1 MPGGGGAPIDC
12 SLPGPS
18 SPSGFRPASAPRL
31 NEVHRSR
38 LERWK
43 DWGLEFY
50 FSFLQFLLPSRCA
63 VCQDTLR
70 VGSRSVVCGGCW
82 SRVRFLAPPFCPRC
96 GRPFGGRPVAH
107 PPSHLCQDCR
117 SRHPRYLLARS
128 ALLYDRDDPLREV
141 LLLFKHG
148 RRDALGRHLGRL
160 MAERATTLFGQ
171 PSVDAVVPVPLH
183 RQRERERG
191 FNQSE
196 ILASVV
202 ARSSRLPVLRK
213 ALIRIRSTLPQTGKP
228 RERARNVRGA
238 FAVGNPEM
246 VKERILLL
254 VDDVLTTGATVN
266 ECAKVLMK
274 AGARGVLVYTLA
286 RVL

>member
-1 MPGGGGAPIDC
+1 
-12 SLPGPS
+12 
-18 SPSGFRPASAPRL
+18 
-31 NEVHRSR
+31 
-38 LERWK
+38 
-43 DWGLEFY
+43 
-50 FSFLQFLLPSRCA
+50 
-63 VCQDTLR
+63 
-70 VGSRSVVCGGCW
+70 
-82 SRVRFLAPPFCPRC
+82 
-96 GRPFGGRPVAH
+96 
-107 PPSHLCQDCR
+107 
-117 SRHPRYLLARS
+117 
-128 ALLYDRDDPLREV
+128 
-141 LLLFKHG
+141 
-148 RRDALGRHLGRL
+148 
-160 MAERATTLFGQ
+160 MAERATTLFDQ

-213 ALIRIRSTLPQTGKP
+213 ALTRIRATLPQTGKS